1 MMDRIAWIEG
11 IVSRLERPALVALLG
26 MEFWVQERSDDLHAS
41 FAGEPARYQTTP
53 DAQGEWMEAIY
64 TSSLSNDTTN
74 CSW

>member
-41 FAGEPARYQTTP
+41 FAGEPAR
-53 DAQGEWMEAIY
+53 
-64 TSSLSNDTTN
+64 SSSNPG
-74 CSW
+74 CSR